1 MTFRSL
7 NGGMVREVDCP
18 GVVKVRARL
27 AKVPGAKEPVKL
39 LGVLT
44 VFSPIFYPAAEVQ
57 ARAIEPEV
65 KFDHPE
71 HHRAEVE
78 QFTLTRKDVLSKK
91 IGFQAFTGGG
101 ACLLGK

>member
-1 MTFRSL
+1 
-7 NGGMVREVDCP
+7 VDCP

-27 AKVPGAKEPVKL
+27 AKVPGAKEPMKL
-39 LGVLT
+39 LGALT

-78 QFTLTRKDVLSKK
+78 QFTLTRNDVLSKK
-91 IGFQAFTGGG
+91 IGFQAFTGSGG
-101 ACLLGK
+101 SCLMGK